1 MSKESRRGVFV
12 ESFVRKVQSEVRK
25 ERDEKGSKN
34 KRELED
40 GAPLKSRHY
49 SGEDSGTAL
58 EAKGAFPN

>member
-1 MSKESRRGVFV
+1 MFV

-40 GAPLKSRHY
+40 SAPLKSRHY